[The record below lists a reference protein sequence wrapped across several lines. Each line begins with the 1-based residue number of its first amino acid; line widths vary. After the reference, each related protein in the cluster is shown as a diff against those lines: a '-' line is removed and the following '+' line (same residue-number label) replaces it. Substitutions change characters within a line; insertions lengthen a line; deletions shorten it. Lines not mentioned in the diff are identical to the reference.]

1 MGFLD
6 FLEDLA
12 HLIFGLLSALSV
24 VINPVLTIISF
35 LIFVMY
41 ELDQDF
47 RLNDYAYQEFSQFG
61 LGFGLGMFILLF
73 LKILLLA

>member
-47 RLNDYAYQEFSQFG
+47 RLNDYSYQEFCQFG
-61 LGFGLGMFILLF
+61 LGFGLGMFF
-73 LKILLLA
+73 LLLLHLSPFT